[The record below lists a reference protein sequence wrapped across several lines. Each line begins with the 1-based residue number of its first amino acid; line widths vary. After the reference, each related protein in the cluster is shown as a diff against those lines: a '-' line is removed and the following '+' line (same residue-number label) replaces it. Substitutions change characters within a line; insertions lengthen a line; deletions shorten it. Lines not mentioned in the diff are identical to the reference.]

1 MDFLSKGL
9 SQLRKRSLW
18 AFDGWGVFNGWAL
31 PLAHLGLYCRFKNPQ
46 KKGALAT
53 ATQLTAE
60 ASTIIFNAATVH
72 LKALKATAK
81 EVNKEV
87 NTQVEVEDDEQSNS
101 KVLIKTL
108 A

>member
-1 MDFLSKGL
+1 M
-9 SQLRKRSLW
+9 
-18 AFDGWGVFNGWAL
+18 
-31 PLAHLGLYCRFKNPQ
+31 
-46 KKGALAT
+46 
-53 ATQLTAE
+53 AE

-72 LKALKATAK
+72 LKALKAAAK

-101 KVLIKTL
+101 KVLMRTL

>member
-1 MDFLSKGL
+1 M
-9 SQLRKRSLW
+9 
-18 AFDGWGVFNGWAL
+18 
-31 PLAHLGLYCRFKNPQ
+31 
-46 KKGALAT
+46 
-53 ATQLTAE
+53 AE
-60 ASTIIFNAATVH
+60 ASTIIFNAVTVH
-72 LKALKATAK
+72 LKALKATTK

>member
-1 MDFLSKGL
+1 VGL
-9 SQLRKRSLW
+9 TACPFRLILPLRKS
-18 AFDGWGVFNGWAL
+18 
-31 PLAHLGLYCRFKNPQ
+31 
-46 KKGALAT
+46 KKKALAT
-53 ATQLTAE
+53 AAQFTAE